1 MKRTQRTRQGILL
14 FYTRDSGGK
23 HETTPGEYV
32 RTAIARAEKE
42 GLAFTGTPK
51 VIEEM
56 MRNGASQRGD
66 IFLDFDV
73 KGNLL
78 SRPGLDGL
86 FQRIQFDRNVSHVF
100 IPRRDRL
107 ARPDHAVEGMQ
118 LEIRLR
124 TLGVTLIFMDRVIP
138 PLNLGSRD
146 SIGDIIVS
154 LVDYDQ
160 AGKDLRVLAEK
171 SLFAQLMLAKA
182 GFSTGGRA
190 PYGFRRWLAKIDG
203 QLVREVLDSERVR
216 MAGHHVVWIPVAED
230 HPEMLTIRR
239 ILESLEVMPASRLA
253 ALLTAE
259 GSAAAGFRTFAQGQR
274 PSAYYQRCLERHD
287 DHNQVDW
294 PRITNVALDVLR
306 QKLLSPR
313 ANEKLKARLQELA
326 MQEKTVDL
334 SAAEA
339 AKKRSELRQVEQDR
353 TKVERNMAMA
363 NSSDQYQ
370 AMAKIFDELT
380 CPHA

>member
-1 MKRTQRTRQGILL
+1 
-14 FYTRDSGGK
+14 
-23 HETTPGEYV
+23 
-32 RTAIARAEKE
+32 
-42 GLAFTGTPK
+42 
-51 VIEEM
+51 
-56 MRNGASQRGD
+56 
-66 IFLDFDV
+66 
-73 KGNLL
+73 
-78 SRPGLDGL
+78 
-86 FQRIQFDRNVSHVF
+86 
-100 IPRRDRL
+100 
-107 ARPDHAVEGMQ
+107 
-118 LEIRLR
+118 
-124 TLGVTLIFMDRVIP
+124 
-138 PLNLGSRD
+138 
-146 SIGDIIVS
+146 
-154 LVDYDQ
+154 
-160 AGKDLRVLAEK
+160 
-171 SLFAQLMLAKA
+171 
-182 GFSTGGRA
+182 
-190 PYGFRRWLAKIDG
+190 
-203 QLVREVLDSERVR
+203 